1 MGEDMKSLT
10 VSCLAL
16 AAAALAWPALAQE
29 SVVYDFNSSA
39 GAVQARLL
47 LYKNALYGT
56 TEGYSTNGNY
66 GVVFEVRHVGS
77 TWKESTI
84 ATFDRTNGALP
95 LAGLIADSSGNLY
108 GTTFQGGAY
117 NGGSVF
123 MLSKSGNS
131 WTLRTIW
138 SFAGTE
144 TDGAGPACDL
154 LMDSTGAIYG
164 TTEAGPFGGSN
175 YGTVFKLTQSG
186 GVWTDSVLYS
196 FTGGSDGN
204 RPNAGL
210 VMDKSGAL
218 YGTTLLG
225 GSSINGTGVGTVF
238 ELQPNG
244 ATWTETVLHAFG
256 NGSDGYSPA
265 YSPLLLAANGTL
277 YGATTEGGKPDYGTV
292 YELRPSGGTWK
303 EKILHEFSNDASDGG
318 RPNGG
323 LINGASGT
331 MYGTTLSGGPGSGG
345 TVYALTKS
353 NGGWME
359 SILYNF
365 GDYSDGIGPLAD
377 VTLDKRA
384 GALFGVTEEGGTNYG
399 VVYQLMLP

>member
-1 MGEDMKSLT
+1 MNAAKIAFFTRRSSAPNQIPIHTSSERGTAMKIT
-10 VSCLAL
+10 HTEFWAVVSKAL
-16 AAAALAWPALAQE
+16 AATTVTQIVTLMLAPGAWAANTEKVLYSFTGGSDGGQPEDAL
-29 SVVYDFNSSA
+29 
-39 GAVQARLL
+39 
-47 LYKNALYGT
+47 
-56 TEGYSTNGNY
+56 
-66 GVVFEVRHVGS
+66 VFD
-77 TWKESTI
+77 
-84 ATFDRTNGALP
+84 A
-95 LAGLIADSSGNLY
+95 SGNLY
-108 GTTFQGGAY
+108 GTSVAGGCC
-117 NGGSVF
+117 
-123 MLSKSGNS
+123 GN
-131 WTLRTIW
+131 
-138 SFAGTE
+138 
-144 TDGAGPACDL
+144 
-154 LMDSTGAIYG
+154 
-164 TTEAGPFGGSN
+164 
-175 YGTVFKLTQSG
+175 GTVFELTPNPDGTRTQ
-186 GVWTDSVLYS
+186 TVLYS

-303 EKILHEFSNDASDGG
+303 EKILHEFSNNASDGG

-331 MYGTTLSGGPGSGG
+331 MYGTTLSGGSGSGG

-359 SILYNF
+359 SIVNNF
-365 GDYSDGIGPLAD
+365 VDYSGGIGPIAD
-377 VTLDKRA
+377 VTLDKKA
-384 GALFGVTEEGGTNYG
+384 GALYGVTEEGGTNYG
-399 VVYQLMLP
+399 VVYQLVLP